1 VVPLEAFVE
10 LTIEL
15 AMPVIGDSALRI
27 PGSTSVRGAEHRVPL
42 RAFLGLFGVL
52 EESELSHLPDV
63 IVPVCQE
70 ESSAGSFPPPLAG
83 RCSAWRPCRRY
94 GDEPPVLR
102 LSRDV
107 LLNARSALATPV
119 SVSVLVTSRAS
130 GMIHELFL

>member
-27 PGSTSVRGAEHRVPL
+27 PGSTSVRGAEHRMPF

-70 ESSAGSFPPPLAG
+70 ESSAGDFPPLWQVGVRPGG
-83 RCSAWRPCRRY
+83 RAVDTGTSPPSY
-94 GDEPPVLR
+94 GCQE
-102 LSRDV
+102 
-107 LLNARSALATPV
+107 TY
-119 SVSVLVTSRAS
+119 
-130 GMIHELFL
+130 F